1 MKFPKKLTPV
11 QNQLVSSVESKQI
24 PVVFKQGACT
34 GSKPEIFQSDHPARI
49 AAAKRVCAS
58 CSIIADCLKWA
69 VDNFEEG
76 VWGGTTKQERLGLLG
91 LESNL
96 DVDELA
102 ERRAARIRLAQDV
115 AIRTLAEEFQVT
127 ERTIHRWKAQ
137 IQKEAS

>member
-1 MKFPKKLTPV
+1 MRVPSIF
-11 QNQLVSSVESKQI
+11 NQAS
-24 PVVFKQGACT
+24 CT
-34 GSKPEIFQSDHPARI
+34 GSKPEIFHSDHPARV
-49 AAAKRVCAS
+49 AAARRVCAS
-58 CSIIADCLKWA
+58 CPIVADCLQWA

-91 LESNL
+91 LASNL

-102 ERRAARIRLAQDV
+102 ERRAARIRLADDV